1 MINAK
6 TKKVG
11 LIGYPIEHS
20 FSPLIHNFT
29 FKKENLNFVYN
40 CYEIKPHLLEEGIKG
55 LQALGITGVNVTSP
69 YKEKVIPYL
78 NNLDIWAN
86 KIGAVNTIIN
96 KDGLLIGYN
105 TDTEGFM
112 KMLEDNNVD
121 LKNKKVIILGAGG
134 AARAVIAVLVEKEVK
149 NINIF
154 NRNLKN
160 AKKQL
165 TYWKEKS
172 NNINLN
178 AYELKKVF
186 SKDKA
191 INNIFKNANIIIN
204 TTPVG
209 MKKFKKFEPLI
220 PEEFI
225 RKNQI
230 VIDLV
235 YNPLKTSFLK
245 AAEKK
250 NAIIINGLEMLIYQ
264 AIESFQLWTGV
275 KPDSKMIY
283 KYIKN
288 KYNR

>member
-20 FSPLIHNFT
+20 FSPLIHNFA
-29 FKKENLNFVYN
+29 FKKENINFVYN
-40 CYEIKPHLLEEGIKG
+40 CYEIKPHLMEDGLKG

-78 NNLDIWAN
+78 NNLGTWAS
-86 KIGAVNTIIN
+86 KIGAVNTITN
-96 KDGLLIGYN
+96 KDGLLRGYN

-112 KMLEDNNVD
+112 KMLEDNNVI
-121 LKNKKVIILGAGG
+121 LKNQNVIILGAGG
-134 AARAVIAVLVEKEVK
+134 AARAVIAVLIENDVK

-154 NRNLKN
+154 NRSLKN

-165 TYWKEKS
+165 LFWKEKAKK
-172 NNINLN
+172 INLN
-178 AYELKKVF
+178 AYKLRKVF
-186 SKDKA
+186 SKNKN
-191 INNIFKNANIIIN
+191 INNIFKNADIIIN

-209 MKKFKKFEPLI
+209 MKKFKKYEPLI
-220 PEEFI
+220 PEDLICE
-225 RKNQI
+225 NQV

-250 NAIIINGLEMLIYQ
+250 NAIILNGLEMLIYQ
-264 AIESFQLWTGV
+264 AIASFYLWTGI
-275 KPDSKMIY
+275 KPDSKLIY
-283 KYIKN
+283 NYLKKQL
-288 KYNR
+288 K